1 MILRHQKFTFPRL
14 SGASE
19 RANGRASGS
28 VLHSGFLIILAH
40 SDMQRKR
47 LGETDTNF
55 EVIKEGKQV
64 GRRWKTVNLVLERKK
79 ELSKEKKERE
89 KKENKR

>member
-1 MILRHQKFTFPRL
+1 MP
-14 SGASE
+14 G
-19 RANGRASGS
+19 NGP
-28 VLHSGFLIILAH
+28 VLTSGFLIILAH
-40 SDMQRKR
+40 SDMERKR

-79 ELSKEKKERE
+79 ELSEKKKIGDE
-89 KKENKR
+89 KKVCWRRMFSV